1 MQWLEWG
8 DAAFDEARSRRAPI
22 VLLVHA
28 SWCRFS
34 RDLRERVLAD
44 ERVVEALGRDF
55 VCIAVERDRRPELSV
70 RYARGGWP
78 TLAFLDENGELFAAE
93 GFLEP
98 DELLARLALV
108 AGYWKSQREALLARL
123 ASRSGLGESG
133 AVARAQLDPELLA
146 NHARE
151 LISSSDPIH
160 GGWGAQHKFPYPES
174 LDFALLRWSRS
185 GDEAMRKLV
194 LRTLQNMQSGEIH
207 DRVDGGFYRY
217 ATAPDWSGPHHEK
230 LLDGNAERLRIYLE
244 AHQALGDASLRTTAE
259 GVLEWMLGTLL
270 DRRTGAFHGSQ
281 RAEPIRAHLRSREAR
296 AAHGQPEID
305 ATIFADANALAASAL
320 LVAGNV
326 LGQPDCAEHAL
337 RALEFVVQELYQPEA
352 GVLHYWDGAAR
363 VPGLLRDQALVL
375 LALLDAAEH
384 TGRSRYLE
392 LACELAA
399 GTVER
404 LWSDEGG
411 FWDLRQDANAHGA
424 LRRRRRT
431 LADNARMA
439 EGLLRLGIMTREP
452 RWSALARETLESFAG
467 EFRRH
472 GHAASS
478 YARAA
483 SMLLHDPIH
492 VVIVGTPERDD
503 TRSLQRAAL
512 SHYAG
517 QRLVQIVDPCD
528 RGALERFELTPEIG
542 SAQAF
547 VRQGMDRWTA
557 THDPERLPALLSRL
571 EYA

>member
-8 DAAFDEARSRRAPI
+8 DAAFEEARSRRAPI

-34 RDLRERVLAD
+34 RDLRERVLVD
-44 ERVVEALGRDF
+44 GRVVEALGRDF
-55 VCIAVERDRRPELSV
+55 VCVAVERDRRPELST

-78 TLAFLDENGELFAAE
+78 TLAFLDERGELFAAE

-98 DELLARLALV
+98 EELLAKLELV
-108 AGYWKSQREALLARL
+108 ASYWLSEREALLARL
-123 ASRSGLGESG
+123 ASQSELGESG
-133 AVARAQLDPELLA
+133 AVAHAELGPELLA

-151 LISSSDPIH
+151 LSTSADPIH
-160 GGWGAQHKFPYPES
+160 GGWGAQHKFAHPES
-174 LDFALLRWSRS
+174 LDFALLRWSHT
-185 GDEAMRKLV
+185 GDETMRKLV
-194 LRTLQNMQSGEIH
+194 LRTLQNMQAGEIH
-207 DRVDGGFYRY
+207 DRVEGGFYRY

-230 LLDGNAERLRIYLE
+230 LLEGNAERLRIYLE
-244 AHQALGDASLRTTAE
+244 AHQALGDASFRTTAE

-270 DRRTGAFHGSQ
+270 DRRTGAFRGSQ
-281 RAEPIRAHLRSREAR
+281 QADPIRAHLRSREAR
-296 AAHGQPEID
+296 AGHGLAELD
-305 ATIFADANALAASAL
+305 AAVFADANALAASAL
-320 LVAGNV
+320 LVAGEV
-326 LGQPDCAEHAL
+326 LARPECTEHAL
-337 RALEFVVQELYQPEA
+337 RALEFVLHELYEPRD
-352 GVLHYWDGAAR
+352 GVQHYWDGAAH

-375 LALLDAAEH
+375 LALLDASEH

-392 LACELAA
+392 LARELAA

-404 LWSDEGG
+404 LRSDEGG
-411 FWDLRQDANAHGA
+411 FWDLRQHSPSHGA
-424 LRRRRRT
+424 MRRRRRT

-439 EGLLRLGIMTREP
+439 EGLLRLGFMTRET
-452 RWSALARETLESFAG
+452 RWHALARETLESFAG

-483 SMLLHDPIH
+483 SLLMTAPLH

-517 QRLVQIVDPCD
+517 QRIVQIIDSSD
-528 RGALERFELTPEIG
+528 HAALERLELAWEGGP
-542 SAQAF
+542 ARAF
-547 VRQGMDRWTA
+547 VRHGAERQAVTD
-557 THDPERLPALLSRL
+557 DPERLPSLLVRL

>member
-34 RDLRERVLAD
+34 RDLRERVLVD
-44 ERVVEALGRDF
+44 GRVLEALSRDF

-78 TLAFLDENGELFAAE
+78 TLAFLDESGELFAAD

-108 AGYWKSQREALLARL
+108 ASYWKSQREALLARL
-123 ASRSGLGESG
+123 ESQSGLGESG
-133 AVARAQLDPELLA
+133 AVARAQLAPELLA

-151 LISSSDPIH
+151 LSASADPIH
-160 GGWGAQHKFPYPES
+160 GGWGAQHKFAHPES

-185 GDEAMRKLV
+185 GDETMRKLV

-244 AHQALGDASLRTTAE
+244 AHQALGDASLRATAE

-270 DRRTGAFHGSQ
+270 DRRTGAFRGSQ
-281 RAEPIRAHLRSREAR
+281 RADPIRAHLRSREAR
-296 AAHGQPEID
+296 AGHGVAELD
-305 ATIFADANALAASAL
+305 ATVFADANALATSAL
-320 LVAGNV
+320 LVAGDV
-326 LGQPDCAEHAL
+326 LARPECTEHAL
-337 RALEFVVQELYQPEA
+337 RALEFVLHELYEPRA
-352 GVLHYWDGAAR
+352 GVQHYWDGAAH

-392 LACELAA
+392 LARELAA

-411 FWDLRQDANAHGA
+411 FWDLQQQAPSHGA
-424 LRRRRRT
+424 MRRRRRT

-439 EGLLRLGIMTREP
+439 EGLLRLGLMTREP

-483 SMLLHDPIH
+483 SLLLNDPLH
-492 VVIVGTPERDD
+492 VVIVGIPERDD

-517 QRLVQIVDPCD
+517 QRIVQIVDPGD
-528 RGALERFELTPEIG
+528 RAALQRFELAWEDGP
-542 SAQAF
+542 AQAF
-547 VRQGMDRWTA
+547 VRQDTDRWAA
-557 THDPERLPALLSRL
+557 TDDPERLPALLIRL